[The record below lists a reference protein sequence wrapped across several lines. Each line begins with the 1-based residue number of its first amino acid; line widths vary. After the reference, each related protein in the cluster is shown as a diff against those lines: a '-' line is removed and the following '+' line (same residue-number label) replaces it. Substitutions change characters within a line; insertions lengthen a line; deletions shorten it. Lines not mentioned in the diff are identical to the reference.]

1 VIFVRKERRTV
12 ESKANDKGWSRM
24 VANVKRITPILPMV
38 QVRPEIHSIVRS
50 FLAEV
55 ESFPWESRSR
65 KPIANSD
72 PTTAK
77 LPIRDR
83 YLKIVLK
90 AIIVP

>member
-1 VIFVRKERRTV
+1 MKERRTG
-12 ESKANDKGWSRM
+12 ESRATDKGWSRI
-24 VANVKRITPILPMV
+24 VASVKRITPMLPMV

-55 ESFPWESRSR
+55 ESFPWESKSR
-65 KPIANSD
+65 KPMAKSV

>member
-1 VIFVRKERRTV
+1 MR
-12 ESKANDKGWSRM
+12 SQYYLANPWMLLLDKLQKVSP
-24 VANVKRITPILPMV
+24 T
-38 QVRPEIHSIVRS
+38 RPSNVRS

-65 KPIANSD
+65 KPIANND

>member
-1 VIFVRKERRTV
+1 
-12 ESKANDKGWSRM
+12 
-24 VANVKRITPILPMV
+24 
-38 QVRPEIHSIVRS
+38 VRS

-65 KPIANSD
+65 KPIANND

>member
-1 VIFVRKERRTV
+1 
-12 ESKANDKGWSRM
+12 
-24 VANVKRITPILPMV
+24 MV
-38 QVRPEIHSIVRS
+38 QVRPEIQSNVRS

-65 KPIANSD
+65 KPIANND

>member
-1 VIFVRKERRTV
+1 
-12 ESKANDKGWSRM
+12 
-24 VANVKRITPILPMV
+24 
-38 QVRPEIHSIVRS
+38 VRS

-65 KPIANSD
+65 KPMANSA